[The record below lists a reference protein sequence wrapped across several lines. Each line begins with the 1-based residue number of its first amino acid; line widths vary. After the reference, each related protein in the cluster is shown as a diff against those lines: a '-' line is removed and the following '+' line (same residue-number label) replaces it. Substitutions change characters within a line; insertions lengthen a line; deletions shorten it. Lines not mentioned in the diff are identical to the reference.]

1 MTKAPDDSSYVRSE
15 SIGLS
20 DLAPSQMAH
29 LFQEVKE
36 SELTDPYESHDM
48 HSQHEI

>member
-1 MTKAPDDSSYVRSE
+1 MKVPG

-20 DLAPSQMAH
+20 DLVPSQMAH

-36 SELTDPYESHDM
+36 PELTDPYKSYDV

>member
-1 MTKAPDDSSYVRSE
+1 MKEPE
-15 SIGLS
+15 SVGFS
-20 DLAPSQMAH
+20 DLVPSQIAH

-36 SELTDPYESHDM
+36 PELKDPYKLYDV